1 MHDSF
6 LMQNISKSL
15 NTICMDNGIKK
26 VTLMEISVNSNSH
39 INEEN
44 LLEHLIDMNSGLVDK
59 YTEIKVVFE
68 DIPQLTAAIKKIEG
82 DKR

>member
-26 VTLMEISVNSNSH
+26 VTLIEISVNSNSH

-59 YTEIKVVFE
+59 YTEVKVVFE

>member
-1 MHDSF
+1 
-6 LMQNISKSL
+6 
-15 NTICMDNGIKK
+15 MDNGIKK

>member
-15 NTICMDNGIKK
+15 KNICMDNGIKK
-26 VTLMEISVNSNSH
+26 VTSLEISVNPNSH

-44 LLEHLIDMNSGLVDK
+44 LLEHLIDMNSGFVDK
-59 YTEIKVVFE
+59 YTEIKVIFE
-68 DIPQLTAAIKKIEG
+68 DMPELTATIKKIEG

>member
-26 VTLMEISVNSNSH
+26 VTLIEISVNSNSH

-44 LLEHLIDMNSGLVDK
+44 LLEHLMDMNSGFVDK
-59 YTEIKVVFE
+59 YTQVKVVFE

>member
-26 VTLMEISVNSNSH
+26 VTLIEISVNSNSH

-44 LLEHLIDMNSGLVDK
+44 LLEHLMDMNSGFVDK
-59 YTEIKVVFE
+59 YTRVKVVFE

>member
-1 MHDSF
+1 
-6 LMQNISKSL
+6 
-15 NTICMDNGIKK
+15 MDNGIKK
-26 VTLMEISVNSNSH
+26 VTLIEISVNSNSH